1 VVEYEK
7 YKTLII
13 KNIFD
18 IPENFTCFK
27 EVIEEH
33 YDKCKNEISVSLKNK
48 KNISVTL
55 NVYRINSTLNYEYI
69 RNKLE
74 I

>member
-1 VVEYEK
+1 M
-7 YKTLII
+7 
-13 KNIFD
+13 
-18 IPENFTCFK
+18 CFK

-33 YDKCKNEISVSLKNK
+33 YDKCKHDISESLKG
-48 KNISVTL
+48 KNNINVTL